1 MIPPGVHFVHWNA
14 VNTVHS
20 QVGPRSGFF
29 QDFAAGECV
38 VKRSVLGELG
48 PKWNLLI
55 LQRKTDI
62 VRNWDKSCF
71 VTLLLFPDLCCTQHF

>member
-29 QDFAAGECV
+29 HDFAAGECV
-38 VKRSVLGELG
+38 VKRSVSVWE
-48 PKWNLLI
+48 NLRFI
-55 LQRKTDI
+55 
-62 VRNWDKSCF
+62 
-71 VTLLLFPDLCCTQHF
+71 

>member
-29 QDFAAGECV
+29 HDFAAGECV
-38 VKRSVLGELG
+38 VKRSVCVWEKSEIYLMLNA
-48 PKWNLLI
+48 WLNSRIRI
-55 LQRKTDI
+55 LTI
-62 VRNWDKSCF
+62 IFIYS
-71 VTLLLFPDLCCTQHF
+71 